1 MLFEDVIIFQEEF
14 FMGAWGLGSFENDT
28 ALDWVF
34 DLTEGGLDLIEQAL
48 DVVPGLQLDADEGS
62 QALAA
67 AEIVAALNGRGR
79 GNLPEEVT
87 AWMAS
92 VQPMDAQPLRA
103 KALQA
108 LDAVLSEESELRELW
123 AETEDFEAWK
133 ADVEALK
140 TLLG

>member
-1 MLFEDVIIFQEEF
+1 
-14 FMGAWGLGSFENDT
+14 MGAWGLGSFENDT

-108 LDAVLSEESELRELW
+108 LDAVLSEDSELRELW

>member
-1 MLFEDVIIFQEEF
+1 
-14 FMGAWGLGSFENDT
+14 MGAWGLGSFENDT